1 MAPGSLLVEFRRRIF
16 SSHAGKNSASLGASG
31 RLDQCSALHPAGPGN
46 AARGT
51 PGRPWHG
58 D

>member
-1 MAPGSLLVEFRRRIF
+1 MAPASLLGEFRWRIF
-16 SSHAGKNSASLGASG
+16 SSHAGKNGASLGASG
-31 RLDQCSALHPAGPGN
+31 RLDQRSALHPAGPGN

-51 PGRPWHG
+51 PDRTWHG